1 MKNGDSHLVHNDR
14 LPHYIWM
21 GKSEALSMVAHVPDS
36 KCMWFDKS
44 GRYCFI
50 LVMSVIIIDLGKAK
64 SKALLESCTPEPKIQ

>member
-1 MKNGDSHLVHNDR
+1 MVSNGMKNGDSHLVRNDG

-21 GKSEALSMVAHVPDS
+21 GKSEALSMVANVPDS

-50 LVMSVIIIDLGKAK
+50 LVM
-64 SKALLESCTPEPKIQ
+64 